1 VVKIVTL
8 TSSLTDT
15 SEDGETTVS
24 LGDVV
29 DKLLNED
36 GLTDT
41 GTAEETNLTTTGIGG
56 KKVDNLNTGREHL
69 SRGRLVLER
78 WGLGVNRSELVGLHR
93 STLVNRL
100 TNDVQNTAK
109 GATADRDS
117 NRSTSVN
124 DRSTTNKTLGTIHGN
139 STDSVLTKVLGNL
152 ENEALTARLLD
163 LESVQNG
170 RKVIL
175 LELDILF
182 VSINIVKTTLRARI
196 KRQGPMPL
204 AVKNLFNF
212 KVSSIATPIHSRSR
226 QTCDRSTRARKYT
239 PSAVV

>member
-78 WGLGVNRSELVGLHR
+78 WGLGVNRSELVGLDR
-93 STLVNRL
+93 STLV
-100 TNDVQNTAK
+100 
-109 GATADRDS
+109 
-117 NRSTSVN
+117 
-124 DRSTTNKTLGTIHGN
+124 
-139 STDSVLTKVLGNL
+139 
-152 ENEALTARLLD
+152 
-163 LESVQNG
+163 ESVQNG

-182 VSINIVKTTLRARI
+182 VSINIVKTSIRARI
-196 KRQGPMPL
+196 KRQGPML
-204 AVKNLFNF
+204 LSVKILFNF
-212 KVSSIATPIHSRSR
+212 KVSSIAAPIRSLSR
-226 QTCDRSTRARKYT
+226 QTSDGSTSVR
-239 PSAVV
+239 

>member
-36 GLTDT
+36 GLTDAS
-41 GTAEETNLTTTGIGG
+41 TAEETNLTTTGIGG
-56 KKVDNLNTGREHL
+56 KKVYNLDTGREHL

-78 WGLGVNRSELVGLHR
+78 WGLGVNRSDLVGLDR
-93 STLVNRL
+93 STLVDRL

-109 GATADRDS
+109 GSTPNRDS
-117 NRSTSVN
+117 NWSTGVN

-139 STDSVLTKVLGNL
+139 STDSVLTEVLGNL

-182 VSINIVKTTLRARI
+182 VSINIVKTSIRARI
-196 KRQGPMPL
+196 KRQGPML
-204 AVKNLFNF
+204 LSVKILFNF
-212 KVSSIATPIHSRSR
+212 KVSSIAAPIRSLSR
-226 QTCDRSTRARKYT
+226 QTSDGSTSVR
-239 PSAVV
+239 